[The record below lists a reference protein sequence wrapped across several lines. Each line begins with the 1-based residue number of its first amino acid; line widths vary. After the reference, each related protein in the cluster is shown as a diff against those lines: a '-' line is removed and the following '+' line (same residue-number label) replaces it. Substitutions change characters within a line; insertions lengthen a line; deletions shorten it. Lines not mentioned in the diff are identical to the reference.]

1 MQFEE
6 QTTKSLVGVLGGDML
21 EEQAASTGYGDRM
34 KAAIQNQLG
43 RYSGIS
49 AFPNHDSTT

>member
-1 MQFEE
+1 
-6 QTTKSLVGVLGGDML
+6 
-21 EEQAASTGYGDRM
+21 M

>member
-6 QTTKSLVGVLGGDML
+6 QTTKSLVGVL
-21 EEQAASTGYGDRM
+21 EEQAASTGYGDKM